1 MAKEVR
7 KVHIS
12 VSSNASKELNSGKT
26 AATGLSGALK
36 GVTGAAG
43 AATGGIKAMAAALI
57 SSGVGLFVVAIGSL
71 VGAFGSIISK
81 SSQFEKAL
89 STLEA
94 VTGSSKSEIGELS
107 DLAKE
112 LGSTTAFTASQV
124 VELQTELAKLGF
136 KTDDIKNSTAAILD
150 LAASLDVGLGEAA
163 EFSGSLVKSFGL
175 KTQDTQRIVD
185 VMAKSTSSS
194 ALSFSS
200 LRESLKLVA
209 PVSKATGVSIEK
221 TTALLGVL
229 ADRGLKGSIAGTGL
243 AKSFIMLNKKGISL
257 ADGMKKVNESAD
269 PLKTAIDMVG
279 VVAGKTFL
287 TLASGE
293 KDIAGLEQTFL
304 DAEGAANKM
313 AEIKLDNLAGDTT
326 KLASAWEGFLLSI
339 EDGEGAI
346 NRIARGFIQATTSI
360 INFLSPQKD
369 AIQGI
374 KDQQTELFKLEAQ
387 LLNTN
392 TSEEQRR
399 QVIIKLKKEY
409 PDYLA
414 HLDTEK
420 ATNKQLSDAISKV
433 NDNLVNKIILARK
446 DKEIQ
451 EQAENVADSLEDKLE
466 AEQYLREQI
475 ANNAKKYNLTI
486 VEGSLLEQAA
496 AQQTEISLKKNSNQY
511 LSAYKRLRN
520 GVENVK
526 DAQGDLNKEQAA
538 QSEIISEQDALYD
551 ELGIKRVET
560 EEEVIEEIIEK
571 NKNKNKVL
579 TEDEQKELEKQKEN
593 KKAFLAKLKKL
604 EQDSEDETQLEKI
617 QRRRERHLKDLES
630 ITMTTTE
637 RREAEK
643 TINAIYDV
651 QRDQQIDKNNEAQA
665 KKLKDFLKEFG
676 IENEDPEVA
685 LNDAQEKH
693 LRELDLLKMNTIEKA
708 EAVKAI
714 NAFYDNERDA
724 LKETRRLEDAERD
737 TAELQMKKQLISD
750 GLDLAIEASGEE
762 SKRGQALLKIKQG
775 FMLAEMLMK
784 MKVMVMNLKASAQE
798 GIQSTAIKSAE
809 QSASIGVGVAN
820 SAKLGF
826 PFNAIPL
833 AMMAAQSVMMV
844 QNMAKSKK
852 EMQQATAGLG
862 VGGLGGTSRAI
873 QPPNYNVIGQGST
886 DANIIADTIEGANQR
901 PIRTYVVDKDITS
914 SQELARNI
922 EDAASVG

>member
-1 MAKEVR
+1 M
-7 KVHIS
+7 
-12 VSSNASKELNSGKT
+12 T
-26 AATGLSGALK
+26 AAL
-36 GVTGAAG
+36 
-43 AATGGIKAMAAALI
+43 M
-57 SSGVGLFVVAIGSL
+57 SSGVGLLVVGLGSL
-71 VGAFGSIISK
+71 VAGLGSVISK
-81 SSQFEKAL
+81 STEFEKAL

-94 VTGSSKSEIGELS
+94 VTGSSKAEIGQLS

-136 KTDDIKNSTAAILD
+136 KTDEIKDSTAAILD
-150 LAASLDVGLGEAA
+150 LAASLDVDLASAA

-175 KTQDTQRIVD
+175 TTEETARVVD
-185 VMAKSTSSS
+185 VMALSTSSS
-194 ALSFSS
+194 ALNFEG

-209 PVSKATGVSIEK
+209 PVAKATGTSIEK

-243 AKSFIMLNKKGISL
+243 GQTFVELNKKGL
-257 ADGMKKVNESAD
+257 TLEQAMTKVSQSSNK
-269 PLKTAIDMVG
+269 LGTAMQLVG
-279 VVAGKTFL
+279 TRGGRALL
-287 TLASGE
+287 TLAEGR
-293 KDIAGLEQTFL
+293 KDIEGLEQTFI

-560 EEEVIEEIIEK
+560 EEEVIEEIIDK

-579 TEDEQKELEKQKEN
+579 TEDEQKELDKQKEN

-604 EQDSEDETQLEKI
+604 DEDTDDTTALEKI
-617 QRRRERHLKDLES
+617 QRKRERHLE
-630 ITMTTTE
+630 E
-637 RREAEK
+637 
-643 TINAIYDV
+643 
-651 QRDQQIDKNNEAQA
+651 
-665 KKLKDFLKEFG
+665 LKD
-676 IENEDPEVA
+676 I
-685 LNDAQEKH
+685 
-693 LRELDLLKMNTIEKA
+693 KMN
-708 EAVKAI
+708 
-714 NAFYDNERDA
+714 
-724 LKETRRLEDAERD
+724 
-737 TAELQMKKQLISD
+737 
-750 GLDLAIEASGEE
+750 
-762 SKRGQALLKIKQG
+762 
-775 FMLAEMLMK
+775 
-784 MKVMVMNLKASAQE
+784 AQ
-798 GIQSTAIKSAE
+798 
-809 QSASIGVGVAN
+809 
-820 SAKLGF
+820 
-826 PFNAIPL
+826 
-833 AMMAAQSVMMV
+833 
-844 QNMAKSKK
+844 
-852 EMQQATAGLG
+852 
-862 VGGLGGTSRAI
+862 RA
-873 QPPNYNVIGQGST
+873 
-886 DANIIADTIEGANQR
+886 
-901 PIRTYVVDKDITS
+901 
-914 SQELARNI
+914 
-922 EDAASVG
+922 

>member
-1 MAKEVR
+1 
-7 KVHIS
+7 
-12 VSSNASKELNSGKT
+12 
-26 AATGLSGALK
+26 
-36 GVTGAAG
+36 
-43 AATGGIKAMAAALI
+43 
-57 SSGVGLFVVAIGSL
+57 
-71 VGAFGSIISK
+71 
-81 SSQFEKAL
+81 
-89 STLEA
+89 
-94 VTGSSKSEIGELS
+94 
-107 DLAKE
+107 
-112 LGSTTAFTASQV
+112 
-124 VELQTELAKLGF
+124 
-136 KTDDIKNSTAAILD
+136 
-150 LAASLDVGLGEAA
+150 
-163 EFSGSLVKSFGL
+163 
-175 KTQDTQRIVD
+175 
-185 VMAKSTSSS
+185 
-194 ALSFSS
+194 
-200 LRESLKLVA
+200 
-209 PVSKATGVSIEK
+209 
-221 TTALLGVL
+221 
-229 ADRGLKGSIAGTGL
+229 
-243 AKSFIMLNKKGISL
+243 
-257 ADGMKKVNESAD
+257 
-269 PLKTAIDMVG
+269 
-279 VVAGKTFL
+279 
-287 TLASGE
+287 
-293 KDIAGLEQTFL
+293 
-304 DAEGAANKM
+304 
-313 AEIKLDNLAGDTT
+313 
-326 KLASAWEGFLLSI
+326 
-339 EDGEGAI
+339 
-346 NRIARGFIQATTSI
+346 
-360 INFLSPQKD
+360 
-369 AIQGI
+369 
-374 KDQQTELFKLEAQ
+374 
-387 LLNTN
+387 
-392 TSEEQRR
+392 
-399 QVIIKLKKEY
+399 
-409 PDYLA
+409 
-414 HLDTEK
+414 
-420 ATNKQLSDAISKV
+420 
-433 NDNLVNKIILARK
+433 
-446 DKEIQ
+446 
-451 EQAENVADSLEDKLE
+451 
-466 AEQYLREQI
+466 
-475 ANNAKKYNLTI
+475 
-486 VEGSLLEQAA
+486 
-496 AQQTEISLKKNSNQY
+496 
-511 LSAYKRLRN
+511 
-520 GVENVK
+520 
-526 DAQGDLNKEQAA
+526 
-538 QSEIISEQDALYD
+538 
-551 ELGIKRVET
+551 
-560 EEEVIEEIIEK
+560 
-571 NKNKNKVL
+571 
-579 TEDEQKELEKQKEN
+579 
-593 KKAFLAKLKKL
+593 
-604 EQDSEDETQLEKI
+604 
-617 QRRRERHLKDLES
+617 
-630 ITMTTTE
+630 MTTTE